1 MEKTMY
7 SDTGYHIGVF
17 FSKSTLRKLRFIFI
31 FDEALI

>member
-17 FSKSTLRKLRFIFI
+17 FFEVYPPKTPLYLY

>member
-1 MEKTMY
+1 MY

-17 FSKSTLRKLRFIFI
+17 FGIHPPKTPLYLY